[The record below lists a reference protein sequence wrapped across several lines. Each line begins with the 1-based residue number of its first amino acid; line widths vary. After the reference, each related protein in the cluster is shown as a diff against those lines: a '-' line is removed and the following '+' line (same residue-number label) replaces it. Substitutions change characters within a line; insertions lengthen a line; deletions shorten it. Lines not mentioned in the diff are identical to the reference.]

1 MEGLRGGHQR
11 RAEHGVRAVSDQEF
25 CRAVL
30 DQIPRATAAER
41 EDICRELMEHLEDHR
56 EALMEGGLDEA
67 DRLSDPR
74 DILRYCWFAA
84 LYVDMAGAEDEVGYV
99 VEGEGD
105 WGEPVGFA
113 VKGDRVTY
121 VGPDYLEAMENPY

>member
-1 MEGLRGGHQR
+1 MLRAVCGGVQCPARSGSPGDLRAACGVRGGGR
-11 RAEHGVRAVSDQEF
+11 PGRG
-25 CRAVL
+25 
-30 DQIPRATAAER
+30 
-41 EDICRELMEHLEDHR
+41 
-56 EALMEGGLDEA
+56 
-67 DRLSDPR
+67 RLSDPR

>member
-1 MEGLRGGHQR
+1 MLCPKRQSGRSAGSLR
-11 RAEHGVRAVSDQEF
+11 RARRRAAWTRQTGFPIRRIF
-25 CRAVL
+25 CG
-30 DQIPRATAAER
+30 T
-41 EDICRELMEHLEDHR
+41 
-56 EALMEGGLDEA
+56 
-67 DRLSDPR
+67 
-74 DILRYCWFAA
+74 AA

>member
-1 MEGLRGGHQR
+1 MIRWLEEESGEGRFESAFFRNDENEGELIVYADSSNPDYR
-11 RAEHGVRAVSDQEF
+11 ECS
-25 CRAVL
+25 
-30 DQIPRATAAER
+30 ER
-41 EDICRELMEHLEDHR
+41 CV
-56 EALMEGGLDEA
+56 EAFNALSEA
-67 DRLSDPR
+67 DGLSDPR

>member
-1 MEGLRGGHQR
+1 MLCPKRQSGRSAGSLR
-11 RAEHGVRAVSDQEF
+11 RARRRAAWTRQ
-25 CRAVL
+25 
-30 DQIPRATAAER
+30 T
-41 EDICRELMEHLEDHR
+41 
-56 EALMEGGLDEA
+56 G
-67 DRLSDPR
+67 LSDPR

-84 LYVDMAGAEDEVGYV
+84 LYVDMAGAEDEAGYV